1 MDLGQAI
8 LTPKS
13 LIYVALV
20 LLAISLYAV
29 YHILLP
35 KPLPGIAYNASS
47 ASSLLGDAADM
58 ARTVRETNEFG
69 PWCATQIRK
78 AGAPLCQV
86 FVRPFSKP
94 WVLLAD
100 FPEAYDILARRTA
113 PGRDADF
120 DKSSFITDNMSC
132 LGDFHAALRAT
143 TRGDRFKA
151 NRALMQ
157 DLMAPSFL
165 HLVMGPT
172 VHAKGMELVGL
183 LDAKTRLAA
192 GRPFDIK
199 ADLDCVTVDVMLRF
213 GFGSNFDE
221 TCLPPQM
228 ELISHLAALDVPGGH
243 IDEPVA
249 FPEAPA
255 TPFTVALR
263 EAPRVVE
270 MLINSVVPQVN
281 SWCWKKQSWYKTIF
295 SRRDQILRE
304 QFRKALETYREGGV
318 QSAAEHML
326 MREEREAEKQG
337 RAPELESNVFVEE
350 LFGQM
355 IAGTHTTGG
364 AMGWIIKYLTSYSH
378 IQAKLR
384 DALYAALPQAVTEGR
399 APTFEEL
406 RRMRLP
412 YLEAFIEETLRLN
425 AVPITRETIRDTTIL
440 GHPVPKGC
448 QVFLVSN
455 GPGFISPPLAV
466 SASERSSATRQT
478 KMNDHWDESRDLRA
492 FDPERWLVRDCD
504 GDADAVSFNGTAG
517 PQLVFGHGVRGCWGK
532 KLAQMEL
539 RTVVALLV
547 WHFEM
552 LEIPS
557 TLAGNEAT
565 EGVARRPRRVFVRL
579 RKYFKGRI
587 VDHKD
592 NCIN

>member
-1 MDLGQAI
+1 MDLGQNI
-8 LTPKS
+8 STPRG
-13 LIYVALV
+13 LVYVALALV
-20 LLAISLYAV
+20 AIGFYAFYRV
-29 YHILLP
+29 LLP
-35 KPLPGIAYNASS
+35 KPLPGIAFNAAS
-47 ASSLLGDAADM
+47 ASSILGDAVDM

-78 AGAPLCQV
+78 AGTPLCQV

-120 DKSSFITDNMSC
+120 DKSSFITDSMSC

-172 VHAKGMELVGL
+172 VHAKGMKLVEL
-183 LDAKTRLAA
+183 LDAKTRRAA
-192 GRPFDIK
+192 GRPFDIR
-199 ADLDCVTVDVMLRF
+199 ADLDCATVDVMLRF
-213 GFGSNFDE
+213 AFGAKFDE
-221 TCLPPQM
+221 TCLRPQM
-228 ELISHLAALDVPGGH
+228 ELISRLAAVDVPGGH
-243 IDEPVA
+243 IDEPVL

-255 TPFTVALR
+255 TPFTAALR

-270 MLINSVVPQVN
+270 MLINSVVPQLN
-281 SWCWKKQSWYKTIF
+281 SWWWKKQSWYKMIF
-295 SRRDQILRE
+295 SRRDQVLRE
-304 QFRKALETYREGGV
+304 QFKRALETYREGGV
-318 QSAAEHML
+318 KSAAEHML

-337 RAPELESNVFVEE
+337 RAPEFESKVFVEE

-355 IAGTHTTGG
+355 LAGTHTTGG

-384 DALYAALPQAVTEGR
+384 DALYAAVPQAVTEGR
-399 APTFEEL
+399 PPTFEEL

-425 AVPITRETIRDTTIL
+425 AVPITRETICDTTIL
-440 GHPVPKGC
+440 GRPIPKGC

-455 GPGFISPPLAV
+455 GPGFVSPPLAV
-466 SASERSSATRQT
+466 SASERRSATHQA
-478 KMNDHWDESRDLRA
+478 KMNDHWDESRDLRT
-492 FDPERWLVRDCD
+492 FDLERWLIRGCD
-504 GDADAVSFNGTAG
+504 GDANAVSFNGTAG

-557 TLAGNEAT
+557 ALAGNEAT
-565 EGVARRPRRVFVRL
+565 EGVARRPRNVFVRL
-579 RKYFKGRI
+579 TKVFHGQNSR
-587 VDHKD
+587 
-592 NCIN
+592 